1 MGKGECDPWAGPAFG
16 EGALGAVLVKD
27 VSAAQLDGG
36 RARERVRKADHAHV
50 VRILLETRLV
60 GAAVQ
65 TGQARRLALHT
76 SAHVSARVQT
86 AAGVAGVLLAL
97 VVGAHVA
104 DGQQAR
110 RAGGAA
116 EATHA
121 SGHGAGGRLGARATL
136 TELDQRLQC
145 ARVSQRQ
152 QPE

>member
-1 MGKGECDPWAGPAFG
+1 MGKGERDPWAGPAFG
-16 EGALGAVLVKD
+16 EGALGAVFVED

-36 RARERVRKADHAHV
+36 RACKRVREADHAHV
-50 VRILLETRLV
+50 VGVLLEAGLV

-65 TGQARRLALHT
+65 TRQAGRFALHAAT
-76 SAHVSARVQT
+76 HVAAGVQP

-116 EATHA
+116 ETAHA
-121 SGHGAGGRLGARATL
+121 GRNGAGGRLGARAAL
-136 TELDQRLQC
+136 AKLDERL
-145 ARVSQRQ
+145 
-152 QPE
+152 